1 MRLYWAIIRVF
12 RILAYFYF
20 AEVQVSGRHQLPEQG
35 PLLIAANHPA
45 SVLDGFV
52 LAMHTPRPIHY
63 LARSGLFR
71 WRPIGAFFRALGAIP
86 IFRRTETT
94 DASGRNVEVFSRVH
108 ELFESG
114 GCVGIFPEGSNS
126 PSGEVQPLRTGAARM
141 VLAAEARNGYQLGLR
156 IVPVGINFASR
167 ELLMAAVVLRFGEP
181 IRVADY
187 AQLHARD
194 PEAAVDA
201 LTADIRAAIQRQALH
216 IEDRHL
222 GELATELSTLFGDA
236 PPDGMLPGE
245 GGEATKQPARKRW
258 LWALLARYRPRG
270 PQPGARPDE
279 RMQSRERINE
289 DLMRIAQ
296 SRPEALEALR
306 RQADRYRDHVAQT
319 KLHRSLAASLD
330 RPVRQRLP
338 RLRMTIYAV
347 LAAPIALLG
356 LVHNVVPY
364 LLTRWLG
371 ARFDNEATRAFA
383 YFGIGVLAFV
393 TTYASIGTWLWQN
406 TAMTAPWIFAYLALL
421 PPTGVAA
428 LSYRRT
434 LLVYRDQILL
444 RSFLWNRRELA
455 ELLQR
460 EREQLVAQF
469 RALAAQCND

>member
-1 MRLYWAIIRVF
+1 MRLYWAIVRVF

-20 AEVQVSGRHQLPEQG
+20 AEVKVSGRHQLPEHG

-86 IFRRTETT
+86 IFRRNETT
-94 DASGRNVEVFSRVH
+94 DAAGRNVEVFSRVY
-108 ELFESG
+108 ELFEND

-141 VLAAEARNGYQLGLR
+141 VLAAEARHGYRLGLR

-187 AQLHARD
+187 AQLHARE
-194 PEAAVDA
+194 PEAAVDT
-201 LTADIRAAIQRQALH
+201 LTADMRAAMQRQALH
-216 IEDRHL
+216 IEDRNL
-222 GELATELSTLFGDA
+222 AALATELSAIFGNEPLDSA
-236 PPDGMLPGE
+236 ASEESREDV
-245 GGEATKQPARKRW
+245 KRPALKRW
-258 LWALLARYRPRG
+258 LWVLLARYRPRSPELG
-270 PQPGARPDE
+270 SPLDE

-289 DLMRIAQ
+289 VLTRVAQ
-296 SRPEALEALR
+296 LRPEALEALR

-319 KLHRSLAASLD
+319 KLHRTLAASLD

-356 LVHNVVPY
+356 LAHNVVPY
-364 LLTRWLG
+364 MLTRWLG
-371 ARFDNEATRAFA
+371 GRFDNEATRAFA
-383 YFGIGVLAFV
+383 YFGIGVLAFLA
-393 TTYASIGTWLWQN
+393 TYASIGTWLWQN
-406 TAMTAPWIFAYLALL
+406 TAMTTPWIFAYLALL

-455 ELLQR
+455 ELLRR
-460 EREQLVAQF
+460 EREDLIAQF
-469 RALAAQCND
+469 RTLAAQCHE